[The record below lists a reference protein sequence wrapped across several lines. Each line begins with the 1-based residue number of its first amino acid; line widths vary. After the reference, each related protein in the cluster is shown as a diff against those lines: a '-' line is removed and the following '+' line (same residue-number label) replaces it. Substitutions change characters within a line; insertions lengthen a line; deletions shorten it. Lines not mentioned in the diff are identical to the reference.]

1 MSKKLKITEEQLK
14 RLVGNKS
21 INENEGMES
30 NYMFFSNLEQIH
42 RQSKLMMELD
52 EQKVNEILN
61 NGHDW
66 ADDHVTVSKEN
77 LSQVFDFMMNEFK
90 GSGDDENQSEKF
102 VPKNDFSLNEE
113 GDMNET
119 SVGMVE
125 MGLAK
130 EVVPFIIEKL
140 EERGIDMEHLD
151 MGMFTRAL
159 HHEIINYNKEKEHR
173 HEDMPGFE
181 GTMDDLNNISIR
193 NEDDSMMNESIKKI
207 KSNFKRFL

>member
-1 MSKKLKITEEQLK
+1 MGKKLKITEEQLK

-66 ADDHVTVSKEN
+66 ADDHVTVAKEN

-102 VPKNDFSLNEE
+102 VPKSDFSLNEE

-119 SVGMVE
+119 GIGSVE
-125 MGLAK
+125 MALAK
-130 EVVPFIIEKL
+130 EVVPFIMEKL
-140 EERGIDMEHLD
+140 QEKGIDKNNID
-151 MGMFTRAL
+151 MGIFTRAL
-159 HHEIINYNKEKEHR
+159 HHEITNHKDEYDPFYDRDEEINY
-173 HEDMPGFE
+173 GVE
-181 GTMDDLNNISIR
+181 GDD
-193 NEDDSMMNESIKKI
+193 MMNESISKI